1 MARDQYKY
9 FRIEAR
15 ELLEG
20 LNQAVLDLERG
31 ERGKDLVGRLLR
43 LAHTLKGAS
52 RVVKQP
58 GIAELAHSL
67 EDAFAPFRD
76 GHSTIPL
83 ACTNQALGMLDMIA
97 AKVASLDSPSAER
110 KGETPRPVAEEFF
123 ETVRVEIEE
132 MDTLLDG
139 VSEASVQITAL
150 RREVATLERAR
161 LLAGNLLENVALQ
174 HRAEANGI
182 GWSIATAKARAMA
195 EELRH
200 HLERLERD
208 FATRID

>member
-31 ERGKDLVGRLLR
+31 ERGKDLVARVLR
-43 LAHTLKGAS
+43 LAHTLKGAA

-58 GIAELAHSL
+58 GIAELAQSI
-67 EDAFAPFRD
+67 EDVFASFRD
-76 GHSTIPL
+76 GLGTIPQE
-83 ACTNQALGMLDMIA
+83 CTNRTLGMLDVIA
-97 AKVASLDSPSAER
+97 DKVASLDSPSADPKAE
-110 KGETPRPVAEEFF
+110 PQRPVAEEFF

-150 RREVATLERAR
+150 RR
-161 LLAGNLLENVALQ
+161 G
-174 HRAEANGI
+174 
-182 GWSIATAKARAMA
+182 
-195 EELRH
+195 LR
-200 HLERLERD
+200 
-208 FATRID
+208 

>member
-1 MARDQYKY
+1 MAKDQYKY

-20 LNQAVLDLERG
+20 LNQAVLGLERG
-31 ERGKDLVGRLLR
+31 QGGKDLVGRLLR

-52 RVVKQP
+52 RVIKQP
-58 GIAELAHSL
+58 GIAELAHSI

-76 GHSTIPL
+76 GHGTIPQ
-83 ACTNQALGMLDMIA
+83 ACTNQALGMLDKIA
-97 AKVASLDSPSAER
+97 AKVASLDSPSAEPT
-110 KGETPRPVAEEFF
+110 GQTQQPAPEEFF

-161 LLAGNLLENVALQ
+161 LLAGNLLENVAQ
-174 HRAEANGI
+174 HGAEANGT
-182 GWSIATAKARAMA
+182 GWNT
-195 EELRH
+195 
-200 HLERLERD
+200 
-208 FATRID
+208 

>member
-43 LAHTLKGAS
+43 FAHTLKGAS

-58 GIAELAHSL
+58 GIAELAHSI
-67 EDAFAPFRD
+67 EDAFAPYRD
-76 GHSTIPL
+76 GHGAIPN
-83 ACTNQALGMLDMIA
+83 AITNQVLGMLDMIA
-97 AKVASLDSPSAER
+97 AKVASLDSPSAEPH
-110 KGETPRPVAEEFF
+110 GETQRPVAEEFF
-123 ETVRVEIEE
+123 ETVRVEVEE
-132 MDTLLDG
+132 MDTLLEG

-150 RREVATLERAR
+150 RRGMATDRR
-161 LLAGNLLENVALQ
+161 
-174 HRAEANGI
+174 
-182 GWSIATAKARAMA
+182 ST
-195 EELRH
+195 
-200 HLERLERD
+200 
-208 FATRID
+208 